1 MHYKYK
7 LSFMRVAFFILL
19 GLGPTMAQQS
29 SPAQDND
36 FKIKGFHLDLRIQ
49 VMTPEALKAFASELS
64 EFGMN
69 TLVMEWEATYP
80 FEKHPTI
87 SNKYSYSR
95 EEVEDFIE
103 HCENLGI
110 KVIPLQQSLGHVEYI
125 LRNYRYSALQEDRKD
140 ISQLCPMEVMG
151 NKSLF
156 TDLFTDMAAMHNSD
170 YIHIGG
176 DETYLLGHC
185 DECEVKVEME
195 GKSKLF
201 VDHMK
206 MISEIVIDLGKKPVM
221 WADIILKYPEAAS
234 ELPAETI
241 FVDWNYGWRVNHFG
255 DVNALQGLGFS
266 FWGAPSIRCHPDN
279 WYVTDWPTHFK
290 NQEEFIPYARNA
302 HYEGMVMTSWSTTG
316 LYGFTWDVGYE
327 VVDMVQIRNTYPLSG
342 FRISIASYAAAVAS
356 DKPLNAKAFILDYG
370 KKRFGIKKKEAE
382 ILYDYLYAP
391 PELISDGMPTMSES
405 ISVMKTDFAKLRDGL
420 VAINPTKNVKEFE
433 HFKLMADLRMHYLDF
448 KEVEAVYNS
457 DEFRISQAPPL
468 LEKMDKILED
478 AKVLGDRFFIL
489 NKDFLYDAELNEQNE
504 LRVQHMRVLH
514 DRLAKL
520 K

>member
-1 MHYKYK
+1 MNYRHIFR
-7 LSFMRVAFFILL
+7 FMLVASFILL
-19 GLGPTMAQQS
+19 GYNTILAQQKIRS
-29 SPAQDND
+29 QNND
-36 FKIKGFHLDLRIQ
+36 FKVKGFHLDLRIQ

-64 EFGMN
+64 SFGMN
-69 TLVMEWEATYP
+69 TLIMEWEGTYP

-95 EEVEDFIE
+95 EEVKDFIDY
-103 HCENLGI
+103 CEELGI

-125 LRNYRYSALQEDRKD
+125 LRNYRYSFLQEDHKD
-140 ISQLCPMEVMG
+140 ISQLCPMEVLG
-151 NKSLF
+151 NKELF
-156 TDLFTDMAAMHNSD
+156 TDLLTDMAGMHNSD

-185 DECEVKVEME
+185 DECAAKVEIE

-206 MISEIVIDLGKKPVM
+206 MIAEIVMDLGKKPVM

-234 ELPAETI
+234 QLPSETI

-255 DVNALQGLGFS
+255 DVHELQNLGFE

-302 HYEGMVMTSWSTTG
+302 DYEGMVMTSWSTTG

-342 FRISIASYAAAVAS
+342 FRISIASYAQAVAS
-356 DKPLNAKAFILDYG
+356 EKPLDAKAFILDYG
-370 KKRFGIKKKEAE
+370 NQRFGLKKKDAQA
-382 ILYDYLYAP
+382 LYDFLYSP
-391 PELISDGMPTMSES
+391 PELIANGLPTISES
-405 ISVMKTDFAKLRDGL
+405 ISDMQEDFTKVRTHLLD
-420 VAINPTKNVKEFE
+420 VNPTKNVKEFE

-448 KEVEAVYNS
+448 KDVESLYNS
-457 DEFRISQAPPL
+457 VDFRISQAPEL
-468 LEKMDKILED
+468 VEKMDKILED
-478 AKVLGDRFFIL
+478 AK
-489 NKDFLYDAELNEQNE
+489 
-504 LRVQHMRVLH
+504 
-514 DRLAKL
+514 
-520 K
+520 